1 MTTNA
6 TAAIRTSPFRMRQIA
21 IPTEHGGW
29 SFLLEPIVGGL
40 AIALSVGGLW
50 ISLLTV
56 GAFLCRQPLKILIAD
71 RIGMRVR
78 ERAKAAIV
86 FLLAYAA
93 IFMIGLL
100 GTLVSIGWEPLLPFA
115 FVVPLVAYQIFN
127 DVSRRGRQL
136 LPEVSGAV
144 SISASAAA
152 IALAGGLTWPLAA
165 SLWFI
170 FVARSIPSIL
180 YVRNRLL
187 LEKGKPYSRT
197 APTVAHLAAV
207 AVVGILTYLEL
218 SSYLASGV
226 MLVLLWRSVAGLSP
240 DRKKLKAMQIGVW
253 EIVYGTLTVLLVALG
268 FRLGF

>member
-1 MTTNA
+1 MPGYV
-6 TAAIRTSPFRMRQIA
+6 RRDL
-21 IPTEHGGW
+21 
-29 SFLLEPIVGGL
+29 SFDLDL
-40 AIALSVGGLW
+40 
-50 ISLLTV
+50 
-56 GAFLCRQPLKILIAD
+56 RQP
-71 RIGMRVR
+71 
-78 ERAKAAIV
+78 
-86 FLLAYAA
+86 
-93 IFMIGLL
+93 
-100 GTLVSIGWEPLLPFA
+100 
-115 FVVPLVAYQIFN
+115 
-127 DVSRRGRQL
+127 
-136 LPEVSGAV
+136 
-144 SISASAAA
+144 
-152 IALAGGLTWPLAA
+152 WPLAA

-197 APTVAHLAAV
+197 APTVAHLVAV

-253 EIVYGTLTVLLVALG
+253 EIVYGTLIALLVAVG